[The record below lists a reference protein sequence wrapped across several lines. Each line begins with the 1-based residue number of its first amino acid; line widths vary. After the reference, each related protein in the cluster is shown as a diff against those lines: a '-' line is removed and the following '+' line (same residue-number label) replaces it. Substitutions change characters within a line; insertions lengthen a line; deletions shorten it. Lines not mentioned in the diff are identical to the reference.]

1 VWCKRKYSVFLNV
14 GYYNSKSSWEL
25 FVNKSTIAT
34 ILGTAALGLIKS
46 NAGSKG
52 AELKSYKPRTYD
64 GFLKKCKSKTQAAKV
79 QKLELT
85 TDVTFVWRHPLTN
98 KQERL
103 MEIPSE
109 IENMVNLEEIIIDS
123 SGLPIFPESIGSLKK
138 LRSITLKDTI
148 HYSVDIEDILLGKD
162 WIKYKHPKY
171 TSDAIEKAFKGK
183 PVVWGGLTKIE
194 NLEELRIIGRY
205 TSIPKDIGNLS
216 KLRTIYI
223 EKTFIDHIPE
233 SFCNLKN
240 LSTALINYNPFLT
253 NLPNCFGD
261 LTNLKHLKLNWNN
274 IETLP
279 ESIGNLKNL
288 EYLYLYRNN
297 LTQLPDSIG
306 DLQSLK
312 ILDISLNKIKE
323 FPRSLFNLGFTYS
336 SSFKWDEKE
345 KTRQDPIPDMGR
357 WENYSNYYARRDRT
371 RKSNEMYKEKAR
383 RLNEGRNI
391 WSQRPSDD
399 FIYNAVLRN
408 GFNHH
413 IAATIMRHIPLKS
426 SELRKF

>member
-1 VWCKRKYSVFLNV
+1 ML
-14 GYYNSKSSWEL
+14 
-25 FVNKSTIAT
+25 NKSTIAT
-34 ILGTAALGLIKS
+34 IMGTVALGLIKS

-98 KQERL
+98 KQDRL

-148 HYSVDIEDILLGKD
+148 HYSVGIEDILLGKD
-162 WIKYKHPKY
+162 WIKYKNPKY
-171 TSDAIEKAFKGK
+171 TSDAIESSFKGK
-183 PVVWGGLTKIE
+183 PVVWGGITKIE
-194 NLEELRIIGRY
+194 NLEELRIEGRY
-205 TSIPKDIGNLS
+205 TSIPEDIGNLS
-216 KLRTIYI
+216 KLRIIYI
-223 EKTFIDHIPE
+223 EKTLIDHIPE
-233 SFCNLKN
+233 SFCNLTN

-261 LTNLKHLKLNWNN
+261 LINLKHLKLNWNN

-279 ESIGNLKNL
+279 ESIVNLKNL

-297 LTQLPDSIG
+297 LTKLPHSIG
-306 DLQSLK
+306 DLQSLQ
-312 ILDISLNKIKE
+312 ILDISLNKIEE
-323 FPRSLFNLGFTYS
+323 FPRSLFNLNFAYS
-336 SSFKWDEKE
+336 SSFTWNKKE
-345 KTRQDPIPDMGR
+345 EALRETIPDMGR
-357 WENYSNYYARRDRT
+357 WENHSNYYARRDRV
-371 RKSNEMYKEKAR
+371 RKRNEMYKEKAKR
-383 RLNEGRNI
+383 INEGRNV
-391 WSQRPSDD
+391 WSKRPPDD
-399 FIYNAVLRN
+399 FIYKSVLRS
-408 GFNHH
+408 GFGPHL
-413 IAATIMRHIPLKS
+413 ATLIMQNIPFKS

>member
-1 VWCKRKYSVFLNV
+1 
-14 GYYNSKSSWEL
+14 
-25 FVNKSTIAT
+25 
-34 ILGTAALGLIKS
+34 
-46 NAGSKG
+46 
-52 AELKSYKPRTYD
+52 
-64 GFLKKCKSKTQAAKV
+64 
-79 QKLELT
+79 
-85 TDVTFVWRHPLTN
+85 
-98 KQERL
+98 
-103 MEIPSE
+103 
-109 IENMVNLEEIIIDS
+109 
-123 SGLPIFPESIGSLKK
+123 
-138 LRSITLKDTI
+138 
-148 HYSVDIEDILLGKD
+148 
-162 WIKYKHPKY
+162 
-171 TSDAIEKAFKGK
+171 
-183 PVVWGGLTKIE
+183 
-194 NLEELRIIGRY
+194 
-205 TSIPKDIGNLS
+205 
-216 KLRTIYI
+216 
-223 EKTFIDHIPE
+223 
-233 SFCNLKN
+233 
-240 LSTALINYNPFLT
+240 
-253 NLPNCFGD
+253 
-261 LTNLKHLKLNWNN
+261 LKLNWNN

-297 LTQLPDSIG
+297 LTQFPDSIG

-413 IAATIMRHIPLKS
+413 IATEIMRHIPLKS